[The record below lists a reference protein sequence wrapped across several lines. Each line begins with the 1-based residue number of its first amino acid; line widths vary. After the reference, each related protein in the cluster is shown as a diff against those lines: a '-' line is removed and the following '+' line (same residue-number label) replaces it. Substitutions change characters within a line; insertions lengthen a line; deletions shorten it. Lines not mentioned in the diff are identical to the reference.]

1 MFHRVSYILNLYQEQ
16 PNILDGIL
24 EDFVTPLIH
33 FVKLWVRK
41 CVAEQKFELA
51 TDVRTVF

>member
-1 MFHRVSYILNLYQEQ
+1 
-16 PNILDGIL
+16 
-24 EDFVTPLIH
+24 LIH